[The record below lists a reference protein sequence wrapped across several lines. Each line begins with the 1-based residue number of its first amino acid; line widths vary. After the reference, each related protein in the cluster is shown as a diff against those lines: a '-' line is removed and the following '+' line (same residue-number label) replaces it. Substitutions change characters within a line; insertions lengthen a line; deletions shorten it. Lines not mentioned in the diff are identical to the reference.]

1 MRAFL
6 NIGRHRC
13 IGEAFAFVQIKT
25 LACMLLREFVPS
37 LVKDEAGEPRFPK
50 SDYTSLITMP
60 EKPAYIM
67 MARRNE

>member
-1 MRAFL
+1 
-6 NIGRHRC
+6 
-13 IGEAFAFVQIKT
+13 
-25 LACMLLREFVPS
+25 MLLREFVPS